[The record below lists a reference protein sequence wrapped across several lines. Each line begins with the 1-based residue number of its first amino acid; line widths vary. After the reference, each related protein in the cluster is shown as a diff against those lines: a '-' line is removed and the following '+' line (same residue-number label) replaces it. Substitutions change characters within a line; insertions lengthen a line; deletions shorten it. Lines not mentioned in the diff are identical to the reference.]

1 MAGIQKGMIIYAST
15 DEKVSFDE
23 AVFLIK
29 ARGYTKDQVRM
40 LRKNGSLLLE
50 ALADL

>member
-1 MAGIQKGMIIYAST
+1 MIIYAST

-23 AVFLIK
+23 AVALIK
-29 ARGYTKDQVRM
+29 ARGYTKAQVRM

-50 ALADL
+50 ALCNL